1 MESDLYERLLNS
13 AFHFVSF
20 RPRSV
25 KEIRVFLQKKIKIPS
40 IENDNLLD
48 KVMDRLH
55 ELEYANDEKFA
66 QWLIESR
73 QKHAPK
79 GIRYIKQELIHKGIE
94 KDMIDV
100 LLARNSGNPEVLSQ
114 KDLAKNAIRKKLHI
128 WNTYPTIIRKKKM
141 YEFLIRR
148 GFDGQTVLGVIDE
161 ILGKD
166 YNTSIE

>member
-1 MESDLYERLLNS
+1 MDSDLYERLLNG

-25 KEIRVFLQKKIKIPS
+25 KEIRVFLHKKIKIPS
-40 IENDNLLD
+40 VENDRLLD
-48 KVMDRLH
+48 TVLVRLH
-55 ELEYANDEKFA
+55 ELGYADDEKFA

-79 GIRYIKQELIHKGIE
+79 GIRFIKQELIQKGIE
-94 KDMIDV
+94 KELID
-100 LLARNSGNPEVLSQ
+100 LLLTRNSGNTAVLSQ
-114 KDLAKNAIRKKLHI
+114 KDLAKNAVQKKLHI
-128 WNTYPTIIRKKKM
+128 WNTYPAIIRKKKM